1 MKENRIYLIH
11 IRDCIERIKQY
22 TVEGKNI
29 FYEDLKTQDAVIR
42 NLEVMSESVRK
53 LPSEWKEAHPEILWE
68 KIVGF
73 RNRLAHEYLSIDL
86 DIVWDVV
93 DNYLSQLETAIEQ
106 ISQEFWNG

>member
-42 NLEVMSESVRK
+42 NLEVMSESVKK
-53 LPSEWKEAHPEILWE
+53 LPSEWKEAHPEILWG

-93 DNYLSQLETAIEQ
+93 ENYLPPLETAIAQ
-106 ISQEFWNG
+106 ISQEYWNG